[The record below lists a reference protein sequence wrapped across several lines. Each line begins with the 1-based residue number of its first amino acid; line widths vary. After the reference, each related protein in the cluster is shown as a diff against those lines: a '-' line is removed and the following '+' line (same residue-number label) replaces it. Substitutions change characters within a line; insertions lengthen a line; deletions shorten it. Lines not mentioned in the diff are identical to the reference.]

1 MFISMLA
8 AYCVANSRYGR
19 TLRSIRENEQL
30 ARSIGVNTNMHKVGA
45 FMLSGLFAGVGGDL
59 QAYNF
64 RHISPD
70 LYGGATSLYFALMV
84 MLGGPRTIF
93 GPLAGA
99 IIVTFL
105 PEVMRIDPVDSRIAY
120 GLALIAVV
128 MLLPGGVIAAAGR
141 GLSMG
146 HANPPR
152 SARERG
158 LHRPWRFV
166 DLRNCQTVATL
177 EIRDLR
183 KTFGGVVA
191 LAGVDVTIQS
201 EEILGVIGPN
211 GSGKTTLF
219 NTVCGVYRPN
229 GGTIHW
235 NGVDIAGKPAY
246 TIGRLGLGRTFQQA
260 MSFPSLTVRENVQI
274 AIEHGSRR
282 EEGAGP
288 RWSSAEELLEFVG
301 LEGFAE
307 ELTSVMPF
315 GNLRRLGV
323 AVALGGRPAQ
333 LLLDEPAAGLNEGES
348 VQLTHLLRRAH
359 ELGVGVCIID
369 HHVGLMAELCARLV
383 VLHFGNKIADG
394 PTEAVLNDPK
404 VIEVYLGGDE

>member
-1 MFISMLA
+1 
-8 AYCVANSRYGR
+8 
-19 TLRSIRENEQL
+19 
-30 ARSIGVNTNMHKVGA
+30 
-45 FMLSGLFAGVGGDL
+45 
-59 QAYNF
+59 
-64 RHISPD
+64 
-70 LYGGATSLYFALMV
+70 
-84 MLGGPRTIF
+84 
-93 GPLAGA
+93 
-99 IIVTFL
+99 
-105 PEVMRIDPVDSRIAY
+105 
-120 GLALIAVV
+120 
-128 MLLPGGVIAAAGR
+128 
-141 GLSMG
+141 
-146 HANPPR
+146 
-152 SARERG
+152 
-158 LHRPWRFV
+158 
-166 DLRNCQTVATL
+166 VATL
-177 EIRDLR
+177 EIRGLR

-201 EEILGVIGPN
+201 DEILGVIGPN

-219 NTVCGVYRPN
+219 NTVCGVYRPT

-260 MSFPSLTVRENVQI
+260 MSFPALTVRENVQI

-288 RWSSAEELLEFVG
+288 KWSSPEELLEFVG
-301 LEGFAE
+301 LEGFADE
-307 ELTSVMPF
+307 VTNVMPF

-348 VQLTHLLRRAH
+348 VQLTQLLRRAH
-359 ELGVGVCIID
+359 ELGVGICIID

-394 PTEAVLNDPK
+394 PTEDVLNDPK